1 MPETF
6 GHHPWTVNDL
16 VRAVTSGQ
24 VRLPDL
30 QRPFVWHNAKVRD
43 LVDSMYRGFPVGEL
57 MFWVNDDADHSRAI
71 GTEAKTQTGSMQVI
85 DGQQRLT
92 SLYAVVE
99 GAPVIREDYR
109 DDRIV
114 ISFNPL
120 TERFAIPD
128 SATKRSPEWVHDI
141 RDVFRSPIDA
151 RSDYLEGLEQAR
163 GGERLDRKVERTVEV
178 AMNRLAQVLDYQFQV
193 VQLKRNVDRATVAD
207 IFVRINSEGVKLSSS
222 DFILTWL
229 SVFWEEGR
237 HEIEQF
243 ARASRFT
250 PGEMG
255 RMTDQRVRWT
265 PKNPYLDLDPGNVL
279 RVVVAVGNHRAQL
292 GDAYNALRGRDP
304 RTREIVPENRDREL
318 ARLQDGQARVL
329 HPNHWDEFLKVIE
342 RAGIRNNAM
351 VTSKNAI
358 LFGYTFWL
366 LGRTEFDVPVDELR
380 EVMARWYFMAQITGR
395 YSGSAE
401 TRGQED
407 LNRFQGLERTPETFK
422 RVMDAQVETT
432 LTEDWWNVTL
442 PEDLHT
448 SNTYGPAYTGYI
460 AALTILDADALLST
474 LKVKDWIDPGHRPV
488 KGIEK
493 HHLFP
498 RAYLKEHR
506 GYSSVR
512 QINQVANQAMVEW
525 SDNIEI
531 SDHPPSQYWPSQV
544 ADKDMKKDRL
554 QRQMWWHALPPDW
567 SEMTYEDFLPARR
580 RLIAHVTHEGFRKL
594 SDPNYQPQPPAARS
608 TARTPDLPTFEE
620 MVFAG
625 LIPPGTLLTVMDG
638 MTDSIAEVTEDGTVL
653 LDETEHTSLDA
664 AASADGADGVDG
676 WQYWA
681 IEDQDGL
688 TPLLHLR
695 TDRSPAPA

>member
-1 MPETF
+1 MPDTF

-16 VRAVTSGQ
+16 VRNVSSGQ

-57 MFWVNDDADHSRAI
+57 MFWVNDDQAHSRAI
-71 GTEAKTQTGSMQVI
+71 GTGAKSQTGSMQVI

-99 GAPVIREDYR
+99 GAPVVREDYR
-109 DDRIV
+109 QEQIV
-114 ISFNPL
+114 IAFNPL
-120 TERFAIPD
+120 TERFAVPN
-128 SATKRSPEWVHDI
+128 AETKSPEWVQDI
-141 RDVFRSPIDA
+141 RDVFRAPIDA
-151 RSDYLEGLEQAR
+151 RSDYLDRLEKAR
-163 GGERLDRKVERTVEV
+163 GVERLDRTVERDVETVL
-178 AMNRLAQVLDYQFQV
+178 NRLVRVLDYQFQV
-193 VQLKRNVDRATVAD
+193 VQLKGDVDRATVAD

-237 HEIEQF
+237 HEIEEF

-250 PGEMG
+250 PGEMS
-255 RMTDQRVRWT
+255 RMDNKTVRWT

-304 RTREIVPENRDREL
+304 RSREIVPENREREL
-318 ARLQDGQARVL
+318 ARLKDGQARVL
-329 HPNHWDEFLKVIE
+329 NPNNWDEFLKVIE
-342 RAGIRNNAM
+342 RAGIRNDSM

-358 LFGYTFWL
+358 LFGYAFWL
-366 LGRTEFDVPVDELR
+366 LGRTEFGVPVDELR

-401 TRGQED
+401 SRGQED
-407 LNRFQGLERTPETFK
+407 LNRFQGLDRTPQTFK
-422 RVMDAQVETT
+422 TVMDGQVETT

-525 SDNIEI
+525 SDNIDI
-531 SDHPPSQYWPSQV
+531 SDQPPSTYWPRQV
-544 ADKDMKKDRL
+544 ADKDIKDERL
-554 QRQMWWHALPPDW
+554 QRQMWWHALPPGW
-567 SEMTYEDFLPARR
+567 TEMTYEEFLPARR

-594 SDPNYQPQPPAARS
+594 SDPNYQPQPPAARP
-608 TARTPDLPTFEE
+608 TQETPDLPTFEDL
-620 MVFAG
+620 VLTGRIA
-625 LIPPGTLLTVMDG
+625 PGTLLAVTDG
-638 MTDSIAEVTEDGTVL
+638 LTDSIAEVTEDGTIL
-653 LDETEHTSLDA
+653 LDETEHTSPDA
-664 AASADGADGVDG
+664 AAKADGSNDTDG

-681 IEDQDGL
+681 IEGQSGL
-688 TPLLHLR
+688 TPLSDLR
-695 TDRSPAPA
+695 SSEVVPR

>member
-1 MPETF
+1 MPDTF

-16 VRAVTSGQ
+16 VRGVKSGQ

-43 LVDSMYRGFPVGEL
+43 LIDSMYRGFPVGEL
-57 MFWVNDDADHSRAI
+57 MFWVNDNEAHSRAI
-71 GTEAKTQTGSMQVI
+71 GTNAKTQTGAMQVI

-99 GAPVIREDYR
+99 GASVLREDYR
-109 DDRIV
+109 QDRII

-120 TERFAIPD
+120 TQRFTIPD
-128 SATKRSPEWVHDI
+128 SATKRSPEWVQDI

-151 RSDYLEGLEQAR
+151 RSDYLDRLEKAR
-163 GGERLDRKVERTVEV
+163 GGERLDRNLERDIET
-178 AMNRLAQVLDYQFQV
+178 ALNRLARVLDYQFQV
-193 VQLKRNVDRATVAD
+193 VQLKRHVDRATVAD

-237 HEIEQF
+237 HEIEEF

-250 PGEMG
+250 PGEMS
-255 RMTDQRVRWT
+255 RMSGTPVRWT
-265 PKNPYLDLDPGNVL
+265 PKNPYLDLDPGHVL

-304 RTREIVPENRDREL
+304 RSREIVPENREREL
-318 ARLQDGQARVL
+318 ARLKDGQARVL
-329 HPNHWDEFLKVIE
+329 NPNNWDEFLKVIE
-342 RAGIRNNAM
+342 RAGIRNDSM

-358 LFGYTFWL
+358 LFGYAFWL
-366 LGRTEFDVPVDELR
+366 LGRTEFGVPVDELR

-401 TRGQED
+401 SRGQED
-407 LNRFQGLERTPETFK
+407 LNRFQGLDRTPETFK
-422 RVMDAQVETT
+422 TVMDGQVETT

-498 RAYLKEHR
+498 RAYLREHR

-525 SDNIEI
+525 SDNIDI
-531 SDHPPSQYWPSQV
+531 SDQPPSTYWPRQV
-544 ADKDMKKDRL
+544 ADKDIKDERL
-554 QRQMWWHALPPDW
+554 QRQMWWHALPPGW
-567 SEMTYEDFLPARR
+567 TEMTYEEFLPARR

-594 SDPNYQPQPPAARS
+594 SDPNYQPQPPAARP
-608 TARTPDLPTFEE
+608 TQETPDLPTFEDL
-620 MVFAG
+620 VLTGRIA
-625 LIPPGTLLTVMDG
+625 PGTLLAVTDG
-638 MTDSIAEVTEDGTVL
+638 LTDSIAEVTEDGTIL
-653 LDETEHTSLDA
+653 LDETEHTSPDA
-664 AASADGADGVDG
+664 AAKADGSNDTDG

-681 IEDQDGL
+681 IEGQSGL
-688 TPLLHLR
+688 TPLSDLR
-695 TDRSPAPA
+695 SSEVVPR

>member
-1 MPETF
+1 MPDTF

-16 VRAVTSGQ
+16 VRNVSSGQ

-57 MFWVNDDADHSRAI
+57 MFWVNDDQAHSRAI
-71 GTEAKTQTGSMQVI
+71 GTGAKSQTGSMQVI

-99 GAPVIREDYR
+99 GAPVVREDYR
-109 DDRIV
+109 QEQIV
-114 ISFNPL
+114 IAFNPL
-120 TERFAIPD
+120 TERFAVPN
-128 SATKRSPEWVHDI
+128 AETKSPEWVQDI
-141 RDVFRSPIDA
+141 RDVFRAPIDA
-151 RSDYLEGLEQAR
+151 RSDYLDRLEKAR
-163 GGERLDRKVERTVEV
+163 GVERLDRTVERDVETVL
-178 AMNRLAQVLDYQFQV
+178 NRLVRVLDYQFQV
-193 VQLKRNVDRATVAD
+193 VQLKGDVDRATVAD

-237 HEIEQF
+237 HEIEEF

-250 PGEMG
+250 PGEMSRMDG
-255 RMTDQRVRWT
+255 RTVRWT

-304 RTREIVPENRDREL
+304 RSREIVPENREREL
-318 ARLQDGQARVL
+318 ARLKDGQARVL
-329 HPNHWDEFLKVIE
+329 NPNNWDEFLKVIE
-342 RAGIRNNAM
+342 RAGIRNDSM

-358 LFGYTFWL
+358 LFGYAFWL
-366 LGRTEFDVPVDELR
+366 LGRTEFGVPVDELR

-401 TRGQED
+401 SRGQED
-407 LNRFQGLERTPETFK
+407 LNRFQGLDRTPQTFK
-422 RVMDAQVETT
+422 TVMDGQVETT

-525 SDNIEI
+525 SDNIDI
-531 SDHPPSQYWPSQV
+531 SDQPPSTYWPRQV
-544 ADKDMKKDRL
+544 ADKDIKDERL
-554 QRQMWWHALPPDW
+554 QRQMWWHALPPGW
-567 SEMTYEDFLPARR
+567 TEMTYEEFLPARR

-594 SDPNYQPQPPAARS
+594 SDPNYQPQPPAARP
-608 TARTPDLPTFEE
+608 TQETPDLPTFEDL
-620 MVFAG
+620 VLTGRIA
-625 LIPPGTLLTVMDG
+625 PGTLLAVTDG
-638 MTDSIAEVTEDGTVL
+638 LTDSIAEVTEDGTIL
-653 LDETEHTSLDA
+653 LDETEHTSPDA
-664 AASADGADGVDG
+664 AAKADGSNDTDG

-681 IEDQDGL
+681 IEGQSGL
-688 TPLLHLR
+688 TPLSDLR
-695 TDRSPAPA
+695 SSEVVPR

>member
-1 MPETF
+1 MPDTF

-16 VRAVTSGQ
+16 VRNVSSGQ

-57 MFWVNDDADHSRAI
+57 MFWVNDDQAHSRAI
-71 GTEAKTQTGSMQVI
+71 GTGAKSQTGSMQVI

-99 GAPVIREDYR
+99 GAPVVREDYR
-109 DDRIV
+109 QEQIV
-114 ISFNPL
+114 IAFNPL
-120 TERFAIPD
+120 TERFAVPN
-128 SATKRSPEWVHDI
+128 AETKSPEWVQDI
-141 RDVFRSPIDA
+141 RDVFRAPIDA
-151 RSDYLEGLEQAR
+151 RSDYLDRLEKAR
-163 GGERLDRKVERTVEV
+163 GVERLDRTVERDVETVL
-178 AMNRLAQVLDYQFQV
+178 NRLVRVLDYQFQV
-193 VQLKRNVDRATVAD
+193 VQLKGDVDRATVAD

-237 HEIEQF
+237 HEIEEF

-250 PGEMG
+250 PGEMSRMDG
-255 RMTDQRVRWT
+255 RTVRWT

-304 RTREIVPENRDREL
+304 RSREIVPENREREL
-318 ARLQDGQARVL
+318 ARLKDGQARVL
-329 HPNHWDEFLKVIE
+329 NPNNWDEFLKVIE
-342 RAGIRNNAM
+342 RAGIRNDSM

-358 LFGYTFWL
+358 LFGYAFWL
-366 LGRTEFDVPVDELR
+366 LGRTEFGVPVDELR

-401 TRGQED
+401 SRGQED
-407 LNRFQGLERTPETFK
+407 LNRFQGLDRTPQTFK
-422 RVMDAQVETT
+422 TVMDGQVETT

-525 SDNIEI
+525 SDNIDI
-531 SDHPPSQYWPSQV
+531 SDQPPSTYWPRQV
-544 ADKDMKKDRL
+544 ADKDIKDERL
-554 QRQMWWHALPPDW
+554 QRQMWWHALPPGW
-567 SEMTYEDFLPARR
+567 TEMTYEEFLPARR

-594 SDPNYQPQPPAARS
+594 SDPNYQPQPPAARP
-608 TARTPDLPTFEE
+608 TQETPDLPTFEDL
-620 MVFAG
+620 VLTGRIA
-625 LIPPGTLLTVMDG
+625 PGTLLAVTDG
-638 MTDSIAEVTEDGTVL
+638 LTDSIAEVTDDGTIL
-653 LDETEHTSLDA
+653 LDETEHTSPDA
-664 AASADGADGVDG
+664 AAKADGSNDTDG

-681 IEDQDGL
+681 IEGQSGL
-688 TPLLHLR
+688 TPLSDLR
-695 TDRSPAPA
+695 SSEVVPR

>member
-1 MPETF
+1 MPDTF

-16 VRAVTSGQ
+16 VRNVSSGQ

-57 MFWVNDDADHSRAI
+57 MFWVNDDQAHSRAI
-71 GTEAKTQTGSMQVI
+71 GTEAKSQTGSMQVI

-99 GAPVIREDYR
+99 GAPVVREDYR
-109 DDRIV
+109 QEQIV
-114 ISFNPL
+114 IAFNPL
-120 TERFAIPD
+120 TERFAVPN
-128 SATKRSPEWVHDI
+128 AETKSPEWVQDI
-141 RDVFRSPIDA
+141 RDVFRAPIDA
-151 RSDYLEGLEQAR
+151 RSDYLDRLEKAR
-163 GGERLDRKVERTVEV
+163 GVERLDRTVERDVETVL
-178 AMNRLAQVLDYQFQV
+178 NRLVRVLDYQFQV
-193 VQLKRNVDRATVAD
+193 VQLKGDVDRATVAD

-237 HEIEQF
+237 HEIEEF

-250 PGEMG
+250 PGEMSRMDG
-255 RMTDQRVRWT
+255 RTVRWT

-304 RTREIVPENRDREL
+304 RSREIVPENREREL
-318 ARLQDGQARVL
+318 ARLKDGQARVL
-329 HPNHWDEFLKVIE
+329 NPNNWDEFLKVIE
-342 RAGIRNNAM
+342 RAGIRNDSM

-358 LFGYTFWL
+358 LFGYAFWL
-366 LGRTEFDVPVDELR
+366 LGRTEFGVPVDELR

-401 TRGQED
+401 SRGQED
-407 LNRFQGLERTPETFK
+407 LNRFQGLDRTPQTFK
-422 RVMDAQVETT
+422 TVMDGQVETT

-525 SDNIEI
+525 SDNIDI
-531 SDHPPSQYWPSQV
+531 SDQPPSTYWPRQV
-544 ADKDMKKDRL
+544 ADKDIKDERL
-554 QRQMWWHALPPDW
+554 QRQMWWHALPPGW
-567 SEMTYEDFLPARR
+567 TEMTYEEFLPARR

-594 SDPNYQPQPPAARS
+594 SDPNYQPQPPAARP
-608 TARTPDLPTFEE
+608 TQETPDLPTFEDL
-620 MVFAG
+620 VLTGRIA
-625 LIPPGTLLTVMDG
+625 PGTLLAVTDG
-638 MTDSIAEVTEDGTVL
+638 LTDSIAEVTEDGTIL
-653 LDETEHTSLDA
+653 LDETEHTSPDA
-664 AASADGADGVDG
+664 AAKADGSNDTDG

-681 IEDQDGL
+681 IEGQSGL
-688 TPLLHLR
+688 TPLSDLR
-695 TDRSPAPA
+695 SSEVVPR